1 MSVIK
6 DNLKKDINAP
16 DTLKSVTAVLKSG
29 VPHTVYKGSLHVND
43 EGDIVFYDI
52 LESSKINEARVYSIW
67 FEKLI
72 TVNILTEDRRSFEI
86 IGRVKESIT
95 QGRKFEEVYKKLKQ
109 DRDND
114 LNAIWV
120 IEPIDVRNESFA
132 YRKSEQERIYP
143 FLKHLDR
150 AVK

>member
-1 MSVIK
+1 M
-6 DNLKKDINAP
+6 
-16 DTLKSVTAVLKSG
+16 LKSG

-52 LESSKINEARVYSIW
+52 LESSKINEALVYSIW